1 MKDMTHKLNAVWL
14 SSLEGM
20 PSAILLLFA
29 LLMVGA
35 PFFGMFG
42 ASPHNVIRLLELGF
56 LAFASMA
63 AARYF
68 WHCSIHP
75 GRVWVFLL
83 FIAVWGVIA
92 AALAFET
99 LVAVRE
105 WALLV
110 GVVLLALQLG
120 VYLQKQPDG
129 PRLFAQT
136 VIAAGAGY
144 VLFVASWLLLV
155 LTHEHTL
162 NPWLLVPGYDNPRL
176 MNHVQVLMLPLLAGC
191 VVTDFAPKRPYFW
204 RAMAWVGLV
213 GQFCLLV
220 VTYGRAA
227 CLAIGVS
234 AVIGRLTIG
243 KQAEPILTRL
253 FFGALGGLLAYVV
266 LFRVVPDALGIVLGG
281 VQPER
286 ADVAADHSRY
296 FLWRIALDHIANSP
310 WFGVGPMHY
319 AHYPN
324 RAGAHPHNIYL
335 QLAAEW
341 GVPVLLTLV
350 LVVGYLLSR
359 VRRHLVVPASGCTPM
374 HGAAF
379 IACIAVVI
387 DGMFSGN
394 IVMPMSQLWIIATM
408 GLLISAVPQDQQNQA
423 RWRTLPLSWT
433 RVLLLAWALLQLA
446 CFVPAAMEFQMD
458 KPTLF
463 ERTPPVNPGPLD
475 RPRFWRLGWF

>member
-1 MKDMTHKLNAVWL
+1 MTHKLNTIGL
-14 SSLEGM
+14 FGREGLA
-20 PSAILLLFA
+20 SATLLLFA
-29 LLMVGA
+29 VLLVGA
-35 PFFGMFG
+35 PFLGMFG
-42 ASPHNVIRLLELGF
+42 SSPHNIVRLLELGF
-56 LAFASMA
+56 LAVASMA

-68 WHCSIHP
+68 WHCSMHP
-75 GRVWVFLL
+75 GRIWGLLL
-83 FIAVWGVIA
+83 FIAVWGVISA
-92 AALAFET
+92 AQAFET

-105 WALLV
+105 WALLG
-110 GVVLLALQLG
+110 GVVVLASQLG
-120 VYLQKQPDG
+120 VYLKKQADG

-144 VLFVASWLLLV
+144 VLYVASWLLLV

-191 VVTDFAPKRPYFW
+191 VVTDFTSKRPYFW

-227 CLAIGVS
+227 CLAIAVS
-234 AVIGRLTIG
+234 AVIGRLSIG
-243 KQAEPILTRL
+243 KQAEPILARL
-253 FFGALGGLLAYVV
+253 LFGALGGLLAYVV
-266 LFRVVPDALGIVLGG
+266 LFRMVPDALGVVLGG

-341 GVPVLLTLV
+341 GLPVLLTLV
-350 LVVGYLLSR
+350 LVVGYLLLR
-359 VRRHLVVPASGCTPM
+359 VRRHLVVSGSGFTPL

-379 IACIAVVI
+379 IACIAGLI

-394 IVMPMSQLWIIATM
+394 IVMPMSQLWIVATM
-408 GLLISAVPQDQQNQA
+408 AVLISGVPQDQPDQA
-423 RWRTLPLSWT
+423 RRRTLPRLWM

-446 CFVPAAMEFQMD
+446 CFIPAAVEFQME